1 MSQIYYNPNLLGVIK
16 KIIMGEGQKK
26 IINNSLKQ
34 YYNVKSGNLY
44 LIDMPPLEDFKELTV
59 DKESNDKN
67 ENKSEINFKT
77 VFQYLLMTK
86 KMIAIGVYKENVPK
100 KTNLSISESKKRK
113 TLIKGGIN
121 IFSNSD
127 DNFYYVVTS
136 PSPDFKVT
144 NKDKLFVMST
154 IYPGKNFGAKINNQ
168 IQKDDN
174 QFNMEKN
181 EIEKHVNK
189 IKNFESKQNLD
200 QEGEKKL
207 EHLNQTIEEM
217 KTLLS
222 STKKSLSS
230 LGPEAKA
237 KIEECIKETIQNIY
251 NTNNLPEIK

>member
-1 MSQIYYNPNLLGVIK
+1 
-16 KIIMGEGQKK
+16 
-26 IINNSLKQ
+26 
-34 YYNVKSGNLY
+34 
-44 LIDMPPLEDFKELTV
+44 
-59 DKESNDKN
+59 
-67 ENKSEINFKT
+67 
-77 VFQYLLMTK
+77 
-86 KMIAIGVYKENVPK
+86 
-100 KTNLSISESKKRK
+100 
-113 TLIKGGIN
+113 
-121 IFSNSD
+121 
-127 DNFYYVVTS
+127 
-136 PSPDFKVT
+136 
-144 NKDKLFVMST
+144 MST

-217 KTLLS
+217 KTLLA

-237 KIEECIKETIQNIY
+237 KIEECIKETIQSIY